1 MRSLRW
7 MLAAMLGAG
16 CAGAA
21 ADEPGSRPA
30 AVAHE
35 GAVVIYAAADQAVVQ
50 PLIDDFEARY
60 PGLRVEYHD
69 MNSTVLYHRVVDERA
84 RGEHRADVVWSSA
97 MDLQVK
103 LVNDGYA
110 QPHRS
115 AETAALPDWAVWKDE
130 AFGTTYE
137 PAVLVYNKQ
146 HLAEDEVPDT
156 RIALIRLLAGQPE
169 RFRGRV
175 ASYDPARSGL
185 GLLLHSQDA
194 QANPI
199 AFWQLARGFGALGL
213 EQHVSTADMLD
224 RVVAGQLSLA
234 YNVLG
239 SYADKRARQD
249 SALGVVW
256 PRDYTL
262 VLSRVAFIMRDAR
275 HPQAARLWLDH
286 MLSERGQALLVE
298 HLGLQSI
305 RTDGGGADTA
315 AALLRARL
323 SHAVRP
329 ITIGSGL
336 LAYQDQ
342 AKQRDFLRRWAEAM
356 KVE

>member
-1 MRSLRW
+1 MRWIRW
-7 MLAAMLGAG
+7 MLAAALGAG
-16 CAGAA
+16 CAAAA
-21 ADEPGSRPA
+21 ADEPASRPA
-30 AVAHE
+30 QAARE
-35 GAVVIYAAADQAVVQ
+35 GVVVVYAATDQAVVQ

-60 PGLRVEYHD
+60 AGVRVEYHD
-69 MNSTVLYHRVVDERA
+69 MNSTVLYHRVIDERA
-84 RGEHRADVVWSSA
+84 RGERRADVVWSSA

-115 AETAALPDWAVWKDE
+115 DETAALPEWAVWKDE

-146 HLAEDEVPDT
+146 HLAEHEVPDT
-156 RIALIRLLAGQPE
+156 RIALIRLLTGAPE

-175 ASYDPARSGL
+175 GSYDPVGSGL

-199 AFWQLARGFGALGL
+199 AFWELARGFGALGL

-224 RVVAGQLSLA
+224 RVAAGRLSLA

-239 SYADKRARQD
+239 SYADKRARLD
-249 SALGVVW
+249 PALGVVW

-298 HLGLQSI
+298 HLGLYSI
-305 RTDGGGADTA
+305 RTDGGADTA
-315 AALLRARL
+315 AGLLRARL
-323 SHAVRP
+323 SHAFRP

-342 AKQRDFLRRWAEAM
+342 AKQRAFLRQWAAATQP
-356 KVE
+356 